1 MNGTRVKITWKQEP
15 FRSNVSPGI
24 ETGIFPMDSFG
35 RACAYSLGKP
45 VSKVAKEFVESWC
58 GLEGCISKI
67 VSIEEVI
74 E

>member
-1 MNGTRVKITWKQEP
+1 MNGARVKITWKQEP
-15 FRSNVSPGI
+15 LKCGVTRGI

-45 VSKVAKEFVESWC
+45 VSKVAKEFVENWC

-67 VSIEEVI
+67 VSIEEAI
-74 E
+74 Q